1 MYKKILVALENSRAD
16 ESLIPHVT
24 ELAKQ
29 LKSELLL
36 LHVADGFAARNFNQL
51 KLAESEE
58 IKADRAY
65 LEIIAE
71 KFRECGLTVST
82 MLAMGEPPKEILK
95 AAEKEKCD
103 LIAMASHGHRLIG
116 DLIFGSTIHEVRHN
130 TSIPVLLVRAIP
142 SQSV

>member
-1 MYKKILVALENSRAD
+1 MYKKILVTLENSAAD
-16 ESLIPHVT
+16 ETLIPHVT

-36 LHVADGFAARNFNQL
+36 IHVADGFAARNFNQL

-65 LEIIAE
+65 LEVVAD
-71 KFRECGLTVST
+71 KFREHGLAVST
-82 MLAMGEPPKEILK
+82 QLAMGEPPKEILK

-103 LIAMASHGHRLIG
+103 LIAMTSHGHRLIG

-130 TSIPVLLVRAIP
+130 TNIPVLLVRAG
-142 SQSV
+142 QQKA

>member
-65 LEIIAE
+65 LEIVAE
-71 KFRECGLTVST
+71 KFREQGLTAT
-82 MLAMGEPPKEILK
+82 TQLAMGEPPKEILR

-130 TSIPVLLVRAIP
+130 TNIPVLLVRASQKTP
-142 SQSV
+142 S

>member
-1 MYKKILVALENSRAD
+1 MYKRILVALENSRAD

-65 LEIIAE
+65 LEVVAE
-71 KFRECGLTVST
+71 KFRAHGLRVSCQ
-82 MLAMGEPPKEILK
+82 LAMGEPPKEILK
-95 AAEKEKCD
+95 AAEKGNCD

-130 TSIPVLLVRAIP
+130 TSIPVLLVRAGKK
-142 SQSV
+142 